1 MPTCWPPYLET
12 AVIEMREIVLAQ
24 LQVPDLDVGSWVA
37 DFVDFLN
44 ERLALLFD
52 LVRQVVGQLTEW
64 IETGLTAP
72 DAYVMLA
79 IFTLIGLLT
88 RGWRFGLFTAVAFF
102 LIMTMG
108 RFDETMLT
116 LALVIVAVLIAVV
129 IGTPLGVLAARS
141 DRFSSFI
148 KPVLDF
154 MQTMPAFIYLLLAVF
169 FFRLGVVPGV
179 MASVV
184 FAMPPAVRLTELG
197 IRQVDREVVE
207 AAEAFGARPREVLF
221 GIQLPLARPSIM
233 AGINQV
239 IMLTLSMVVIAGL
252 AGAGGLGETVVSG
265 VQRFQVG
272 LGVEGGLAVV
282 ILAIYLDRVT
292 AAFGLGRTA
301 EGGLIGRLR
310 SMFQLGPEHA

>member
-1 MPTCWPPYLET
+1 MGDT
-12 AVIEMREIVLAQ
+12 MLAQ
-24 LQVPDLDVGSWVA
+24 VAIPDLPVGSWVS

-44 ERLALLFD
+44 SSLGWLFGFI
-52 LVRQVVGQLTEW
+52 RTVVGTLTEW
-64 IETGLTAP
+64 IEGILIAP
-72 DAYVMLA
+72 DPLLMVA
-79 IFTLIGLLT
+79 IFTLIAFFIK
-88 RGWRFGLFTAVAFF
+88 GWKLAVFTAASF
-102 LIMTMG
+102 LLIISMG
-108 RFDETMLT
+108 RFEETMVS

-129 IGTPLGVLAARS
+129 VGTPLGILAARS
-141 DRFSSFI
+141 DRFSSVVR
-148 KPVLDF
+148 PVLDF

-169 FFRLGVVPGV
+169 FFRLGAVPGV

-207 AAEAFGARPREVLF
+207 AAQAFGAKPREVLW
-221 GIQLPLARPSIM
+221 GVQLPLARPSIM

-272 LGVEGGLAVV
+272 LGIEGGLAVV
-282 ILAIYLDRVT
+282 ILAIFLDRVT
-292 AAFGLGRTA
+292 ASFGPSETR
-301 EGGLIGRLR
+301 
-310 SMFQLGPEHA
+310 

>member
-1 MPTCWPPYLET
+1 M
-12 AVIEMREIVLAQ
+12 LAQ
-24 LQVPDLDVGSWVA
+24 VAIPDLPVGSWVS

-44 ERLALLFD
+44 SSLGWLFGFI
-52 LVRQVVGQLTEW
+52 RTVVGTLTEW
-64 IETGLTAP
+64 IEGILIAP
-72 DAYVMLA
+72 DPLLMVA
-79 IFTLIGLLT
+79 IFTLIAFFIK
-88 RGWRFGLFTAVAFF
+88 GWKLAVFTAASF
-102 LIMTMG
+102 LLIISMG
-108 RFDETMLT
+108 RFEETMVS

-129 IGTPLGVLAARS
+129 VGTPLGILAARS
-141 DRFSSFI
+141 DRFSSI
-148 KPVLDF
+148 VRPVLDF

-169 FFRLGVVPGV
+169 FFRLGAVPGV

-207 AAEAFGARPREVLF
+207 AAQAFGAKPREVLW
-221 GIQLPLARPSIM
+221 GVQLPLARPSIM

-272 LGVEGGLAVV
+272 LGIEGGLAVV
-282 ILAIYLDRVT
+282 ILAIFLDRVT
-292 AAFGLGRTA
+292 ASFGPSETR
-301 EGGLIGRLR
+301 
-310 SMFQLGPEHA
+310 

>member
-1 MPTCWPPYLET
+1 MGDP
-12 AVIEMREIVLAQ
+12 MLAQ
-24 LQVPDLDVGSWVA
+24 VTVPDLPVGSWVS

-44 ERLALLFD
+44 SSLGWLFGFI
-52 LVRQVVGQLTEW
+52 RTVVGTLTEW
-64 IETGLTAP
+64 IEGILIAP
-72 DAYVMLA
+72 DPLLMVA
-79 IFTLIGLLT
+79 IFTLIAFFIK
-88 RGWRFGLFTAVAFF
+88 GWKLAVFTAASF
-102 LIMTMG
+102 LLIISMG
-108 RFDETMLT
+108 RFEETMVS

-129 IGTPLGVLAARS
+129 VGTPLGILAARS
-141 DRFSSFI
+141 DRFSSI
-148 KPVLDF
+148 VRPVLDF

-169 FFRLGVVPGV
+169 FFRLGAVPGV

-207 AAEAFGARPREVLF
+207 AAQAFGAKPREVLW
-221 GIQLPLARPSIM
+221 GVQLPLARPSIM

-272 LGVEGGLAVV
+272 LGIEGGLAVV
-282 ILAIYLDRVT
+282 ILAIFLDRVT
-292 AAFGLGRTA
+292 ASFGPSETR
-301 EGGLIGRLR
+301 
-310 SMFQLGPEHA
+310 

>member
-1 MPTCWPPYLET
+1 M
-12 AVIEMREIVLAQ
+12 LAQ
-24 LQVPDLDVGSWVA
+24 VAIPDLPVGSWVS

-44 ERLALLFD
+44 SSLGWLFGFI
-52 LVRQVVGQLTEW
+52 RTIVGTLTEW
-64 IETGLTAP
+64 IEGILIAP
-72 DAYVMLA
+72 DPLLMVA
-79 IFTLIGLLT
+79 IFTLIAFFT
-88 RGWRFGLFTAVAFF
+88 KGWKLAVFTAASF
-102 LIMTMG
+102 LLIISMG
-108 RFDETMLT
+108 RFEETMVS

-129 IGTPLGVLAARS
+129 VGTPLGILAARS
-141 DRFSSFI
+141 DRFSSI
-148 KPVLDF
+148 VRPVLDF

-169 FFRLGVVPGV
+169 FFRLGAVPGV

-207 AAEAFGARPREVLF
+207 AAQAFGAKPREVLW
-221 GIQLPLARPSIM
+221 GVQLPLARPSIM

-272 LGVEGGLAVV
+272 LGIEGGLAVV
-282 ILAIYLDRVT
+282 ILAIFLDRVT
-292 AAFGLGRTA
+292 ASFGPSETR
-301 EGGLIGRLR
+301 
-310 SMFQLGPEHA
+310 

>member
-1 MPTCWPPYLET
+1 MGDP
-12 AVIEMREIVLAQ
+12 MLAQ
-24 LQVPDLDVGSWVA
+24 VTVPDLPVGSWVS

-44 ERLALLFD
+44 SSLGWLFGFI
-52 LVRQVVGQLTEW
+52 RTVVGTLTEW
-64 IETGLTAP
+64 IEGILIAP
-72 DAYVMLA
+72 DPLLMVA
-79 IFTLIGLLT
+79 IFTLIAFFIK
-88 RGWRFGLFTAVAFF
+88 GWKLAVFTAASF
-102 LIMTMG
+102 LLIISMG
-108 RFDETMLT
+108 RFEETMVS

-129 IGTPLGVLAARS
+129 VGAPLGILAARS
-141 DRFSSFI
+141 DRFSSVVR
-148 KPVLDF
+148 PVLDF

-169 FFRLGVVPGV
+169 FFRLGAVPGV

-207 AAEAFGARPREVLF
+207 AAQAFGAKPREVLW
-221 GIQLPLARPSIM
+221 GVQLPLARPSIM

-272 LGVEGGLAVV
+272 LGIEGGLAVV
-282 ILAIYLDRVT
+282 ILAIFLDRVT
-292 AAFGLGRTA
+292 ASFGPSETR
-301 EGGLIGRLR
+301 
-310 SMFQLGPEHA
+310 

>member
-1 MPTCWPPYLET
+1 MGDT
-12 AVIEMREIVLAQ
+12 MLAQ
-24 LQVPDLDVGSWVA
+24 VAIPDLPVGSWVS

-44 ERLALLFD
+44 SSLGWLFGFI
-52 LVRQVVGQLTEW
+52 RTIVGTLTEW
-64 IETGLTAP
+64 IEGILIAP
-72 DAYVMLA
+72 DPLLMVA
-79 IFTLIGLLT
+79 IFTLIAFFIK
-88 RGWRFGLFTAVAFF
+88 GWKLAVFTAASF
-102 LIMTMG
+102 LLIISMG
-108 RFDETMLT
+108 RFEETMVS

-129 IGTPLGVLAARS
+129 VGTPLGILAARS
-141 DRFSSFI
+141 DRFSSI
-148 KPVLDF
+148 VRPVLDF

-169 FFRLGVVPGV
+169 FFRLGAVPGV

-207 AAEAFGARPREVLF
+207 AAQAFGAKPREVLW
-221 GIQLPLARPSIM
+221 GVQLPLARPSIM

-272 LGVEGGLAVV
+272 LGIEGGLAVV
-282 ILAIYLDRVT
+282 ILAIFLDRVT
-292 AAFGLGRTA
+292 ASFGPSETR
-301 EGGLIGRLR
+301 
-310 SMFQLGPEHA
+310 

>member
-1 MPTCWPPYLET
+1 MGDT
-12 AVIEMREIVLAQ
+12 MLAQ
-24 LQVPDLDVGSWVA
+24 VAIPDLPVGSWVS

-44 ERLALLFD
+44 SSLGWLFGFI
-52 LVRQVVGQLTEW
+52 RTVVGTLTEW
-64 IETGLTAP
+64 IEGILIAP
-72 DAYVMLA
+72 DPLLMVA
-79 IFTLIGLLT
+79 IFTLIAFFIK
-88 RGWRFGLFTAVAFF
+88 GWKLAVFTAASF
-102 LIMTMG
+102 LLIISMG
-108 RFDETMLT
+108 RFEETMVS

-129 IGTPLGVLAARS
+129 VGTPLGILAARS
-141 DRFSSFI
+141 DRFSSI
-148 KPVLDF
+148 VRPVLDF

-169 FFRLGVVPGV
+169 FFRLGAVPGV

-207 AAEAFGARPREVLF
+207 AAQAFGAKPREVLW
-221 GIQLPLARPSIM
+221 GVQLPLARPSIM

-272 LGVEGGLAVV
+272 LGIEGGLAVV
-282 ILAIYLDRVT
+282 ILAIFLDRVT
-292 AAFGLGRTA
+292 ASFGPSETR
-301 EGGLIGRLR
+301 
-310 SMFQLGPEHA
+310 

>member
-1 MPTCWPPYLET
+1 MGDP
-12 AVIEMREIVLAQ
+12 MLAQ
-24 LQVPDLDVGSWVA
+24 VTVPDLPVGSWVS

-44 ERLALLFD
+44 SSLGWLFGFI
-52 LVRQVVGQLTEW
+52 RTIVGTLTEW
-64 IETGLTAP
+64 IEGILIAP
-72 DAYVMLA
+72 DPLLMVA
-79 IFTLIGLLT
+79 IFTLIAFFIK
-88 RGWRFGLFTAVAFF
+88 GWKLAVFTAASF
-102 LIMTMG
+102 LLIISMG
-108 RFDETMLT
+108 RFEETMVS

-129 IGTPLGVLAARS
+129 VGTPLGILAARS
-141 DRFSSFI
+141 DRFSSI
-148 KPVLDF
+148 VRPVLDF

-169 FFRLGVVPGV
+169 FFRLGAVPGV

-207 AAEAFGARPREVLF
+207 AAQAFGAKPREVLW
-221 GIQLPLARPSIM
+221 GVQLPLARPSIM

-272 LGVEGGLAVV
+272 LGIEGGLAVV
-282 ILAIYLDRVT
+282 ILAIFLDRVT
-292 AAFGLGRTA
+292 ASFGPSETR
-301 EGGLIGRLR
+301 
-310 SMFQLGPEHA
+310 

>member
-1 MPTCWPPYLET
+1 M
-12 AVIEMREIVLAQ
+12 LAQ
-24 LQVPDLDVGSWVA
+24 VTVPDLPVGSWVS

-44 ERLALLFD
+44 SSLGWLFGFI
-52 LVRQVVGQLTEW
+52 RTIVGTLTEW
-64 IETGLTAP
+64 IEGILIAP
-72 DAYVMLA
+72 DPLLMVA
-79 IFTLIGLLT
+79 IFTLIAFFIK
-88 RGWRFGLFTAVAFF
+88 GWKLAVFTAASF
-102 LIMTMG
+102 LLIISMG
-108 RFDETMLT
+108 RFEETMVS

-129 IGTPLGVLAARS
+129 VGTPLGILAARS
-141 DRFSSFI
+141 DRFSSI
-148 KPVLDF
+148 VRPVLDF

-169 FFRLGVVPGV
+169 FFRLGAVPGV

-207 AAEAFGARPREVLF
+207 AAQAFGAKPREVLW
-221 GIQLPLARPSIM
+221 GVQLPLARPSIM

-272 LGVEGGLAVV
+272 LGIEGGLAVV
-282 ILAIYLDRVT
+282 ILAIFLDRVT
-292 AAFGLGRTA
+292 ASFGPSETR
-301 EGGLIGRLR
+301 
-310 SMFQLGPEHA
+310 